1 MPDGSPAA
9 AYAGAQ
15 GPHADSSPP
24 RQASPEGLDDRGDQH
39 LSLAQTTGAVLSNLA
54 EQYVDNQATALFL
67 RNLLHHLRGEV
78 IVVWDRGS
86 MHKGE
91 AIREL
96 LQRFPRLSLESLPPY
111 APDMDP
117 VEFLWKHLKWDEL
130 PNFCPSDVQ
139 QLDEVLNQKLEACK
153 QTPQRLRQFID
164 CSGLPL
170 QLPGESPALRT

>member
-1 MPDGSPAA
+1 MAPLRRRTLAPKGRTPIHRHRAKHRQKVSMTAAISISPLRK
-9 AYAGAQ
+9 Q
-15 GPHADSSPP
+15 L
-24 RQASPEGLDDRGDQH
+24 GLYF
-39 LSLAQTTGAVLSNLA
+39 QTWP

-164 CSGLPL
+164 CSGVPL